1 MKKIVLLVSLVLA
14 LTLAFSGCAP
24 TNPDETTATTEATQA
39 TEPGEATES
48 TEATTETTEATEP
61 SETTEPTEPEPTLPE
76 EGHEHSY
83 EVAVKAPTCTE
94 DGYTLHKCSCGDEY
108 KDEETEATGHQ
119 WGPWVT
125 TKNPTT
131 TKEGQS
137 ERTCSV
143 CDEKETKKLDKLP
156 ESHKHSYKKT
166 VVKPTC
172 TTGGYTL
179 HECSCGS
186 SYISDETPKTAHNY
200 STKVTKPTCTSK
212 GYTTYTCKDCGHV
225 VVKDYTDKVAHD
237 YKTEVVKP
245 TCTTEGYTKHTCK
258 NCGHITYT
266 DLTQKVPHN
275 YKDTV
280 IAPTCTE
287 DGYTSRVCKDC
298 GHKTTTNPT
307 KKLGHDYKST
317 VVEATCQAGG
327 YTLHECTRCD
337 SSYKDNQ
344 TPVGAHK
351 TKVETK
357 DPTCADAGY
366 KKEVCT
372 VCGQVVKQETIPADP
387 SKHVWEW
394 RSLSVQAEIE
404 DDKFESTG
412 DWQAGVNFG
421 HLVGYDDHV
430 CKCCTICDIGDYSTI
445 KWRDDAASVMD
456 GYVQDLRDR
465 TYGEYASRVKVKM
478 DSGLN
483 SKAAGRALDI
493 SVEFSHDGCPQD
505 CSENISTGTSYK
517 TVEDFFYAF
526 YNSSAHRKIMLSSS
540 LSSSLDIDA
549 GMNDYQSVGYG
560 FYSTIRQGTIGDASQ
575 VTIENFAV
583 QLFKYGGSLNP

>member
-1 MKKIVLLVSLVLA
+1 MKRIIPMLVVMVLLLA
-14 LTLAFSGCAP
+14 GLAGCASTQP
-24 TNPDETTATTEATQA
+24 EESTQPSTEAAATTEATE
-39 TEPGEATES
+39 T
-48 TEATTETTEATEP
+48 TTETTEATEP
-61 SETTEPTEPEPTLPE
+61 SETTEPNEPEPTLPE

-83 EVAVKAPTCTE
+83 NVTVKAPTCTE
-94 DGYTLHKCSCGDEY
+94 GGYTLHKCSCGDEY
-108 KDEETEATGHQ
+108 KDNETKAAGHK

-143 CDEKETKKLDKLP
+143 CGEKETKKLNKIP
-156 ESHKHSYKKT
+156 ESHKHSYKET

-186 SYISDETPKTAHNY
+186 SYISDETPKTDHNY

-280 IAPTCTE
+280 VAPTCTE

-372 VCGQVVKQETIPADP
+372 VCGKVVKQETIPADP

-394 RSLSVQAEIE
+394 RSLSTQAEIE

-445 KWRDDAASVMD
+445 KWRDDAASIMD
-456 GYVQDLRDR
+456 GYVQNLRDR
-465 TYGEYASRVKVKM
+465 TYGEYAGRVKVKM
-478 DSGLN
+478 DYGLN
-483 SKAAGRALDI
+483 STAAGRALSI
-493 SVEFSHDGCPQD
+493 SSNFSHDGSPQT
-505 CSENISTGTSYK
+505 CNENISKGYK
-517 TVEDFFYAF
+517 TIQQFFNAF
-526 YNSSAHRKIMLSSS
+526 YNSPSHRKIMMSSS
-540 LSSSLDIDA
+540 LAGSLGIDA
-549 GMNDYQSVGYG
+549 ANYDYGYCGYG
-560 FYSTIRQGTIGDASQ
+560 FYSIVQQGSLGDASR
-575 VTIENFAV
+575 VSIENFAV
-583 QLFKYGGSLNP
+583 QLFEYDMD

>member
-24 TNPDETTATTEATQA
+24 TNPDETAATTEATQA

-143 CDEKETKKLDKLP
+143 CGEKETKKLDKLP
-156 ESHKHSYKKT
+156 ESHKHSYKET

-186 SYISDETPKTAHNY
+186 SYISDETPKTDHNY

-280 IAPTCTE
+280 VAPTCTE
-287 DGYTSRVCKDC
+287 DGYTSRVFTRLIDRN
-298 GHKTTTNPT
+298 TTNPT

-317 VVEATCQAGG
+317 VIEATCQAGG

-372 VCGQVVKQETIPADP
+372 VCGKVVKQETIPADP

-394 RSLSVQAEIE
+394 RSLSEQAEIE
-404 DDKFESTG
+404 NDKFESTG
-412 DWQAGVNFG
+412 DWQAGVNYG
-421 HLVGYDDHV
+421 RLVGYDDHF
-430 CKCCTICDIGDYSTI
+430 CECCTICDIGNYSNITY
-445 KWRDDAASVMD
+445 DADAAAKKM
-456 GYVQDLRDR
+456 YNLVQNYRNEV
-465 TYGEYASRVKVKM
+465 YGEYADRVQLVLSSSLTKT
-478 DSGLN
+478 
-483 SKAAGRALDI
+483 AQGRALTI
-493 SVEFSHDGCPQD
+493 SNPGSFSHDGSPQN
-505 CSENISTGTSYK
+505 CAENIAKGVK
-517 TVEDFFYAF
+517 TVQSFFDGWKD
-526 YNSSAHRKIMLSSS
+526 SESHRKIMLSSF
-540 LSSSLDIDA
+540 IAPAVGVEA
-549 GMNDYQSVGYG
+549 GTHDVKNFGFG
-560 FYSTIRQGTIGDASQ
+560 FYSIINQGTLGDASL
-575 VTIENFAV
+575 VSITNYAV
-583 QLFKYGGSLNP
+583 QLFEYHNRY

>member
-1 MKKIVLLVSLVLA
+1 MKRIIPMLVVMVLLLA
-14 LTLAFSGCAP
+14 GLAGCASTQP
-24 TNPDETTATTEATQA
+24 EESTQPSTEAAATTEATE
-39 TEPGEATES
+39 T
-48 TEATTETTEATEP
+48 TTETTEATEP
-61 SETTEPTEPEPTLPE
+61 SETTEPNEPEPTLPE

-83 EVAVKAPTCTE
+83 NVTVKAPTCTE
-94 DGYTLHKCSCGDEY
+94 GGYTLHKCSCGDEY
-108 KDEETEATGHQ
+108 KDNETKAAGHK

-143 CDEKETKKLDKLP
+143 CGEKETKKLNKIP
-156 ESHKHSYKKT
+156 ESHKHNYKDT

-186 SYISDETPKTAHNY
+186 SYISNETPKSDHNY

-245 TCTTEGYTKHTCK
+245 TCTAEGYTKHTCK

-266 DLTQKVPHN
+266 DLTQKTPHN

-280 IAPTCTE
+280 VAPTCTE

-307 KKLGHDYKST
+307 KKLGHYYKST

-337 SSYKDNQ
+337 SYYKDNQ

-366 KKEVCT
+366 KKEVCA
-372 VCGQVVKQETIPADP
+372 VCGKVVKQETIPADP
-387 SKHVWEW
+387 SKHNWVP
-394 RSLSVQAEIE
+394 RSLSDQAKVEAK
-404 DDKFESTG
+404 KFNDTG
-412 DWQAGVNFG
+412 DPQAGVNYG
-421 HLVGYDDHV
+421 KINGYDDHY
-430 CKCCTICDIGDYSTI
+430 CQCCSICGLGDYSNITYDADLAARNMY
-445 KWRDDAASVMD
+445 KMVQKYRDD
-456 GYVQDLRDR
+456 
-465 TYGEYASRVKVKM
+465 TYGGYSDKVQLDFSPALVEMAK
-478 DSGLN
+478 N
-483 SKAAGRALDI
+483 RAFDL
-493 SVEFSHDGCPQD
+493 SNNYSHDGSPQT
-505 CSENISTGTSYK
+505 CAENIAKGYK
-517 TVEDFFYAF
+517 SVNDFFYSWK
-526 YNSSAHRKIMLSSS
+526 NSDSHRQIMLSSS
-540 LSSSLDIDA
+540 ISGSLGVDA
-549 GMNDYQSVGYG
+549 RPGDVKNFGFG
-560 FYSTIRQGTIGDASQ
+560 FYSIINQGSLGDASH
-575 VTIENFAV
+575 VSISNYAV
-583 QLFKYGGSLNP
+583 QLFEYCNG

>member
-1 MKKIVLLVSLVLA
+1 MKRIIPILVVMVLLLA
-14 LTLAFSGCAP
+14 GLAGCASTQPEESTQP
-24 TNPDETTATTEATQA
+24 TTEAAATTE
-39 TEPGEATES
+39 P

-83 EVAVKAPTCTE
+83 EVTVKAPTCTE
-94 DGYTLHKCSCGDEY
+94 DGYTLHKCECGDEY
-108 KDEETEATGHQ
+108 KDDETKATGHQ

-131 TKEGQS
+131 TQNGQS

-143 CDEKETKKLDKLP
+143 CGEKETKKLDKIP
-156 ESHKHSYKKT
+156 ESHKHSYKET

-186 SYISDETPKTAHNY
+186 SYISDETPKTDHNY

-280 IAPTCTE
+280 VAPTCTE

-298 GHKTTTNPT
+298 GHKTTTNST

-317 VVEATCQAGG
+317 VIEATCQSGG

-344 TPVGAHK
+344 TPAGAHK

-366 KKEVCT
+366 KKEVCA
-372 VCGQVVKQETIPADP
+372 VCGKVVKQETIPADP

-394 RSLSVQAEIE
+394 RSLDEQADIE
-404 DDKFESTG
+404 AKKFYENPG
-412 DWQAGVNFG
+412 KNWLAGANVG
-421 HLVGYDDHV
+421 HIDGYADHF
-430 CKCCTICDIGDYSTI
+430 CECCTICDIGDYSTI
-445 KWRDDAASVMD
+445 TYDADAAAKKM
-456 GYVQDLRDR
+456 YNLVQNYRNEV
-465 TYGEYASRVKVKM
+465 YGEYADRVQLVLSSSLTKT
-478 DSGLN
+478 
-483 SKAAGRALDI
+483 AQGRAKTI
-493 SVEFSHDGCPQD
+493 SNPGSFSHDGSPQN
-505 CSENISTGTSYK
+505 CAENIAKGVK
-517 TVEDFFYAF
+517 TVQAFFDGWKD
-526 YNSSAHRKIMLSSS
+526 SESHRRIMLSSFIAS
-540 LSSSLDIDA
+540 AVGVEA
-549 GMNDYQSVGYG
+549 GTHDVKNFGFG
-560 FYSTIRQGTIGDASQ
+560 FYSVINQGSLGDASL
-575 VTIENFAV
+575 VSISNYAV
-583 QLFKYGGSLNP
+583 QLFEYYNG